1 MLNDDSD
8 RMVVW
13 RYDIT
18 IPIPISSIQI
28 TIPFPIPSFPIPNQF
43 QIKSFQFN

>member
-18 IPIPISSIQI
+18 ISSISSIPI
-28 TIPFPIPSFPIPNQF
+28 TIPFPIPISIPNQF

>member
-18 IPIPISSIQI
+18 ISSIPI

-43 QIKSFQFN
+43 QIKSFQFNWNLK

>member
-18 IPIPISSIQI
+18 ISSIQI
-28 TIPFPIPSFPIPNQF
+28 TIPFPIPTFPISISITSQS
-43 QIKSFQFN
+43 IRK

>member
-18 IPIPISSIQI
+18 ISSIGTLSNSI
-28 TIPFPIPSFPIPNQF
+28 IYNYNYNSNYNQSKVLENSN
-43 QIKSFQFN
+43 QC